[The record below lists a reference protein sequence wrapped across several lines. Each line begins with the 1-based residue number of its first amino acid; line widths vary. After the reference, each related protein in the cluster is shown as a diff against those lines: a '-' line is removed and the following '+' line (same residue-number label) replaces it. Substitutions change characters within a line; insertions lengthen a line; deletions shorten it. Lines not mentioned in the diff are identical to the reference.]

1 MGSKGDHNRQRIV
14 EAADQLFYQRG
25 YNQTSFSD
33 IAQAAELSRGN
44 FYYYFKS
51 KDEILSA
58 VIARRRDQL
67 RARLEAWTQASP
79 DPHERLRRFVGM
91 MQDNRGELLR
101 YGCPVG
107 SLTQELSKTQRRLQ
121 AEAVALFEVLRE
133 WIETQMGL
141 LGVSDPAGMAMH
153 LLAVSQ
159 GVTLLGSV
167 YADPDFLEREVARLE
182 AWVDRL

>member
-1 MGSKGDHNRQRIV
+1 MGNKGDHNRQRIV
-14 EAADQLFYQRG
+14 EAADQLFYHRG

-67 RARLEAWTQASP
+67 CARLESWSRDFAE
-79 DPHERLRRFVGM
+79 PHACLRCFVRM
-91 MQDNRGELLR
+91 MLDNRSELLR

-107 SLTQELSKTQRRLQ
+107 SLTQELSKTQRKLQ
-121 AEAVALFEVLRE
+121 VEAVALFEVIRVWLE
-133 WIETQMGL
+133 DQMRRL
-141 LGVSDPAGMAMH
+141 KLQDPAGMAMH
-153 LLAVSQ
+153 LLAVCQ

-167 YADPDFLEREVARLE
+167 YADPIFLEREAGRLE